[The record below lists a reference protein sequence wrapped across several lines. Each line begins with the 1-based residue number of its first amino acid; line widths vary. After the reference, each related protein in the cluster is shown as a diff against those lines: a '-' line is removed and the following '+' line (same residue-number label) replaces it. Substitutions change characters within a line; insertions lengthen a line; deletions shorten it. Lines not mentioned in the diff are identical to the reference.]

1 MKKLLAILLSLAV
14 AAALCACGHQHS
26 FTEADC
32 TGPKTCTQCGETEG
46 EAGEHQYVRGVCT
59 VCAGAQEGYR
69 ALTEGRWCQ
78 DALVESGEELER
90 IRLFFSEE
98 RTEITVSFWGAMWN
112 EEIAG
117 SYHGETVI
125 VDGKEFVDMQFGTWA
140 EMTYTEDGDTVQVEV
155 TYHDEIRGS
164 MTLTRTAAD
173 QYTVSGIS
181 GTVIDETITG
191 AIRVGSVFTWKE

>member
-1 MKKLLAILLSLAV
+1 M
-14 AAALCACGHQHS
+14 
-26 FTEADC
+26 F
-32 TGPKTCTQCGETEG
+32 
-46 EAGEHQYVRGVCT
+46 
-59 VCAGAQEGYR
+59 
-69 ALTEGRWCQ
+69 
-78 DALVESGEELER
+78 
-90 IRLFFSEE
+90 RLFNEHKKRKTQS
-98 RTEITVSFWGAMWN
+98 RDGAWN
-112 EEIAG
+112 FLTDPQGVGDEKG
-117 SYHGETVI
+117 YKSGLPHGETVI

-181 GTVIDETITG
+181 GTVIDEAITG

>member
-1 MKKLLAILLSLAV
+1 MKKFLAILLALTMAAV
-14 AAALCACGHQHS
+14 LSACGHQHS
-26 FTEADC
+26 FADADC
-32 TGPKTCTQCGETEG
+32 TTPKTCTQCGETEG
-46 EAGEHQYVRGVCT
+46 EALGHSYT
-59 VCAGAQEGYR
+59 AGICGRCNEPQEGYK
-69 ALTEGRWCQ
+69 ALTEGRWRQ
-78 DALVESGEELER
+78 DALTESGEELER
-90 IRLFFSEE
+90 ISLFFGAE

-112 EEIAG
+112 AEIAG
-117 SYHGETVI
+117 SYHGETVV

-140 EMTYTEDGDTVQVEV
+140 ELTYTEDGDIVQVEV

-191 AIRVGSVFTWKE
+191 AIRVGSVFTWQE

>member
-1 MKKLLAILLSLAV
+1 MRIDLTCPVEMWRYELPTGEFP
-14 AAALCACGHQHS
+14 ACGLMLYNLS
-26 FTEADC
+26 DRIVSSVEVTLILKD
-32 TGPKTCTQCGETEG
+32 KT
-46 EAGEHQYVRGVCT
+46 
-59 VCAGAQEGYR
+59 
-69 ALTEGRWCQ
+69 
-78 DALVESGEELER
+78 GEELER

-98 RTEITVSFWGAMWN
+98 RTEITVSFWGAMWD

-125 VDGKEFVDMQFGTWA
+125 VDGKEFVDMQFGAWA